1 MPPMTGA
8 MEMKFRGL
16 STAMDH
22 MPASVIITNLKGDI
36 EYVNPMF
43 TEVTGYSSQEVL
55 GLNPRFLKSGE
66 SPPEF
71 YQQFWASLLLGQSW
85 RGEFHNKKKNG
96 AHFWEQASIS
106 PIRDQQG
113 VVTGYVAV
121 KEDITARKLAE
132 QKLQELQ
139 AELLQAQKMESLGS
153 LAGGIAHDFNNI
165 LTAILGAA
173 EMLNLKLEAT
183 SPARRALEIIFQAG
197 RRARELNRQILTFS
211 RKGREEWIPFDLSV
225 VVKEATRLLHATLPK
240 RVKLTGEAA
249 TALWVMGDPNQ
260 IHQVFMN
267 LAINAFH
274 AMGSEGGTLS
284 INLGEVEGPLVLEGS
299 HSPLPAGRF
308 AVLSIRDTGCGM
320 TRDIQER
327 IFEPF
332 YTTKDVREGTGLG
345 LAVVHGI
352 VHKHLGGIAVTS
364 SVGKGSEFRVYLP
377 ISEARPT
384 TLDLEVS
391 PAERGSARVLLVDD
405 EDLIAALLKQGL
417 GELGYEVTAKTSSRD
432 ALAAFLSD
440 PTAYDVLV
448 TDLEMP
454 HLSGAELTEHIQ
466 KIRPGLPTILVT
478 GVIEDLTPAV
488 LKSYKFDEI
497 LSKPQSARDI
507 SGCIQRVL
515 EARRTLLLKAEAA
528 TRLPNEPMQ
537 HSLDPQGKILL
548 VEDDQATR
556 LKIRSSLEASGYV
569 VQEAADGEEAWKLYL
584 SAPAPTSYRL
594 IMTDILM
601 PKMDGLELVSRIR
614 QVNPK
619 APVMVISALEDPAS
633 LRTDLTLELGQFLSK
648 NLDPK
653 SLCDVVNVFLAD
665 K

>member
-66 SPPEF
+66 SPPEV

-584 SAPAPTSYRL
+584 SAPDPTSYRL